1 MPDEIRAGFCAIVG
15 LPNVGKSTLLNRIL
29 DRHLVAVSA
38 KPQTTRDRI
47 LGIHT
52 FELAPPAAAGATGA
66 AELPGD
72 PPDGPAVAPDAAI
85 AAPAGAQIAYV
96 DTPGVQDGRGP
107 LRRYMREAA
116 FAAAADAD
124 VVLLLVDATDHR
136 GRLPER
142 LAEADIAELGAAV
155 GDAGRSHAIV
165 IGLNKIDRVAKLDL
179 LPVIQAWGSFA
190 PGVDVVPISAMTG
203 DGVATLERAIA
214 ARLPLGP
221 PLFPAEMVTDR
232 SPQFIAQ
239 EIIREQL
246 YHQLGKELPYA
257 CAVQIET
264 WTQKTPRELAIGAV
278 IVVERDSQKAIV
290 VGRGGTRIRELGIAA
305 RQAVG
310 HALGQTVHLSLFVKV
325 LAEWS
330 RGEAALRRLGY
341 GAGGTSKGDGL

>member
-1 MPDEIRAGFCAIVG
+1 MVESTTDGEQPVGDHLHAGFCAIVG

-47 LGIHT
+47 LGVHT
-52 FELAPPAAAGATGA
+52 FEL
-66 AELPGD
+66 
-72 PPDGPAVAPDAAI
+72 
-85 AAPAGAQIAYV
+85 PAGDGRAQIAYV

-116 FAAAADAD
+116 LVAAHDAD
-124 VVLLLVDATDHR
+124 VVLLLVDATDRR

-142 LAEADIAELGAAV
+142 LAEADAAALG
-155 GDAGRSHAIV
+155 HASKAHPIV
-165 IGLNKIDRVAKLDL
+165 IGLNKVDRVAKPDL
-179 LPVIQAWGSFA
+179 LPVMQAWGSFA
-190 PGVDVVPISAMTG
+190 DGVEVVPISAMTG
-203 DGVATLERAIA
+203 DGIAHLEHLIA
-214 ARLPLGP
+214 LRLPRGP
-221 PLFPAEMVTDR
+221 QLFPDDTVTDR

-264 WTQKTPRELAIGAV
+264 WTDKTAKEIAIGAV

-290 VGRGGTRIRELGIAA
+290 VGRAGARIRELGIAA

-310 HALGQTVHLSLFVKV
+310 NALGKTVHLSLFVKV
-325 LAEWS
+325 MTEWS
-330 RGEAALRRLGY
+330 RGEADLQRLGY
-341 GAGGTSKGDGL
+341 GGEHQ